1 MNSQS
6 SAKFTTF
13 SLDLV
18 TTYGAG
24 DNSKARLGAVMP
36 HKVKESSKHQVLF
49 LNLSGRHLFSSLT
62 PSSFYNQTKLIGGT
76 YGNI

>member
-1 MNSQS
+1 MTSHS

-24 DNSKARLGAVMP
+24 DNSKARLDAVML
-36 HKVKESSKHQVLF
+36 HTAHQKHSRSSLI
-49 LNLSGRHLFSSLT
+49 LEPLAALT
-62 PSSFYNQTKLIGGT
+62 PSSLIIQLNSKGGLT
-76 YGNI
+76 ND